1 MLLGSLG
8 YVGWRYLSRPLK
20 AIPERVGLAAL
31 LERAHP
37 ELFELFFK
45 PHKCAVN
52 STLVVGYAADD
63 VNITDA
69 QKAADGEGPVNKHWR
84 TYFLQA
90 LAATSNVTASAKEAG
105 VSPSRAYKARREH
118 ADFAADWR
126 AALYEGYE
134 HLEMEVLA
142 QLRGH
147 DPERKLD
154 IANAIRLLAAHRQGL
169 PECAGV
175 ALGELRAE
183 HADLSHEQ
191 PALVLELGLA
201 LGAHLLLVR

>member
-1 MLLGSLG
+1 MTS
-8 YVGWRYLSRPLK
+8 K
-20 AIPERVGLAAL
+20 T
-31 LERAHP
+31 RASSP
-37 ELFELFFK
+37 RGGK
-45 PHKCAVN
+45 RKNVR
-52 STLVVGYAADD
+52 
-63 VNITDA
+63 ITDA

-142 QLRGH
+142 QLRPH
-147 DPERKLD
+147 
-154 IANAIRLLAAHRQGL
+154 
-169 PECAGV
+169 
-175 ALGELRAE
+175 
-183 HADLSHEQ
+183 LS
-191 PALVLELGLA
+191 
-201 LGAHLLLVR
+201 